1 MHKAR
6 KGWLWLVILIVVF
19 ALLSYF
25 TFTPKPK
32 VYPNYVTESPSPT
45 GTKGFYTYLKKEMS
59 AKSWNHSPSLLP
71 KNKEQQLLIMVEPGD
86 FTEKEEISSYL
97 DFIKEGNSLLLLTQN
112 PDGLFD
118 LRTKQLEKDIPSLE
132 ALKIYGKGGKAAQ
145 KAEVLSYVR
154 LQPRNGEDT
163 LLHDKYG
170 PVALK
175 RTVGKGQLIVAITP
189 EWITNGKILKN
200 DHLPLLISLVNETN
214 SKTILFDE
222 YVHGEQTT
230 STFLSAF
237 PKWFLLLMFQGIL
250 IAFIWLWNK
259 GKRFG
264 PIMVPREEMVRF
276 SDEGI
281 RAIAAW
287 YLRGRRYQDS
297 LLIQADYLK
306 QLLQERWQVPYH
318 KEWQDIWGYLERKWT
333 GIKTNEIRLFLQEL
347 AIILDKNKITKQE
360 YLLWSR
366 KLDQLQKEVEQ
377 G

>member
-6 KGWLWLVILIVVF
+6 KGWLWLFILVTVF
-19 ALLSYF
+19 VLFNYF
-25 TFTPKPK
+25 TFTPNPK

-71 KNKEQQLLIMVEPGD
+71 KNKEQQLLIMVEPRN
-86 FTEKEEISSYL
+86 FTEKEEIAAYN
-97 DFIKEGNSLLLLTQN
+97 DFMKAGNSVLLLARD
-112 PDGLFD
+112 PDSLFD
-118 LRTKQLEKDIPSLE
+118 LKTKRIEEDLPPSE
-132 ALKIYGKGGKAAQ
+132 TWKIYGKEGKAQ
-145 KAEVLSYVR
+145 KAEVLSLVR
-154 LQPRNGEDT
+154 LQPHNGEDT

-175 RTVGKGQLIVAITP
+175 RAVGKGQLIVAITP

-200 DHLPLLISLVNETN
+200 DHLPLLVSLVNESH
-214 SKTILFDE
+214 SKTVFFDE

-237 PKWFLLLMFQGIL
+237 PKWFLLLMLQGIL

-264 PIMVPREEMVRF
+264 PIVVPREEMVRF

-281 RAIAAW
+281 RAISAW

-318 KEWQDIWGYLERKWT
+318 KEWQDILGYLERKWT
-333 GIKTNEIRLFLQEL
+333 GIQTNEIHLFLQEL
-347 AIILDKNKITKQE
+347 AMILDKNKITKQE
-360 YLLWSR
+360 YLLWSK
-366 KLDQLQKEVEQ
+366 KLDQLQKEVEE